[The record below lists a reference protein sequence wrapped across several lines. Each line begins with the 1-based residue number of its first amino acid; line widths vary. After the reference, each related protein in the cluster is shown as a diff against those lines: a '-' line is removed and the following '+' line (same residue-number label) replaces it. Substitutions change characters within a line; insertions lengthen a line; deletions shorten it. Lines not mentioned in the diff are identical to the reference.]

1 MRFRTLGWSALA
13 WGIVAAGMMACDSSL
28 DQPPTTVGIADSAD
42 QIAFG
47 ITHYLTME
55 GLRRARLEADTA
67 YFYQGPQSAD
77 MIGVRVTFYSLQG
90 EETSTLTSNEGT
102 YYWRTGDMEAR
113 GNVIG
118 VTPDGRR
125 LETSIL
131 EYTSNDNRINGSEPF
146 VYTTSTQRIEGGSF
160 TSDPDFRDLLAT
172 QPRGTVGRVDVERQ

>member
-1 MRFRTLGWSALA
+1 MRWSAL
-13 WGIVAAGMMACDSSL
+13 VLGMGVTGLMACGSSME
-28 DQPPTTVGIADSAD
+28 QPPTTVGIADSAD

-47 ITHYLTME
+47 VTHYLTVE

-67 YFYQGPQSAD
+67 YFYEGPQTAD

-102 YYWRTGDMEAR
+102 YYWRTGNMEAR

-125 LETSIL
+125 LETSVL

-146 VYTTSTQRIEGGSF
+146 VFTAPNRRIEGESF
-160 TSDPDFRDLLAT
+160 TSDPDFRDLVAT
-172 QPRGTVGRVDVERQ
+172 QPRGTVGRVEVERQ

>member
-1 MRFRTLGWSALA
+1 MRWTALA
-13 WGIVAAGMMACDSSL
+13 WGMIAAGMMACGSSME
-28 DQPPTTVGIADSAD
+28 QPPTTVGIADSAD
-42 QIAFG
+42 QIAYG
-47 ITHYLTME
+47 VTHYLTVD

-90 EETSTLTSNEGT
+90 EETSTLTSEEGT
-102 YYWRTGDMEAR
+102 YYWRTGNMEAR
-113 GNVIG
+113 GNVVG

-131 EYTSNDNRINGSEPF
+131 EYTANDNRINGSKPF
-146 VYTTSTQRIEGGSF
+146 VYTAPNRHIEGESF
-160 TSDPDFRDLLAT
+160 TSDPDFRDLVAT